1 MGATSRGR
9 RTRVAAVAVLVLGL
23 AATSTAAA
31 QVPGPTLDD
40 GTYTGV
46 ISLGGSFG
54 FGIDQ
59 DGATGQITWSGHGR
73 GPATLV
79 IEGGSASGTWAFS
92 GGGTIRGS
100 FAAQGQ
106 TAVTISGTQDVLE
119 AQGTFTGDGGAYRM
133 VGTSDQVV
141 TATVEVPVIGSRSS
155 TQSSTNPVDAPL
167 HDLLFTCNTLTGRY
181 DHDIKQDLEAIG
193 FHESIVGSVAFVR
206 EPHSDETLEAL
217 EALGDTL
224 QEALT
229 GIHAT
234 DDVMRMGAIGQLAE
248 TVRGAAE
255 VAMTLNEPSPCPA
268 SGQSYLELAAGI
280 VRQAVEALLAVEG
293 RGEVEVPV
301 SVWWDAVTAITA
313 TGLAGTPEGADL
325 LQSTRDVIEDRWT
338 ALVTDP
344 DTDLVTPD
352 PDVVE
357 IIVMSALYFW
367 DLPVGDERIA
377 ASDLMLVYRE

>member
-1 MGATSRGR
+1 M
-9 RTRVAAVAVLVLGL
+9 
-23 AATSTAAA
+23 
-31 QVPGPTLDD
+31 DD

-59 DGATGQITWSGHGR
+59 DGASGNVTWSGRGR

-92 GGGTIRGS
+92 GGGTIQGS
-100 FAAQGQ
+100 FIAQGQ

-133 VGTSDQVV
+133 VGTSNQVV

-155 TQSSTNPVDAPL
+155 TQSSTDAVDAPL

-193 FHESIVGSVAFVR
+193 FHESIVGSIALVR

-217 EALGDTL
+217 EELGETL
-224 QEALT
+224 QQALA
-229 GIHAT
+229 GIHASNEI
-234 DDVMRMGAIGQLAE
+234 DRMGAIGQLAQ
-248 TVRGAAE
+248 TVRGAAT

-268 SGQSYLELAAGI
+268 SDQDYLELAAGI
-280 VRQAVEALLAVEG
+280 VRQAVEALLAVDG
-293 RGEVEVPV
+293 QGEIDIPV
-301 SVWWDAVTAITA
+301 SVWWDAVTAIVA
-313 TGLAGTPEGADL
+313 TGLAGTPEGAEL
-325 LQSTRDVIEDRWT
+325 LQSTRTVIEGRWT
-338 ALVTDP
+338 DLVTDP
-344 DTDLVTPD
+344 NTDLITPD
-352 PDVVE
+352 PQIVE
-357 IIVMSALYFW
+357 IIVMSALLFW
-367 DLPVGDERIA
+367 DLPVGDERMS

>member
-1 MGATSRGR
+1 MVWGTGRGVMV
-9 RTRVAAVAVLVLGL
+9 TVLVLGL
-23 AATSTAAA
+23 VATSTAAA
-31 QVPGPTLDD
+31 QVPGPTMDD

-59 DGATGQITWSGHGR
+59 DGTTGQITWSGQGR

-79 IEGGSASGTWAFS
+79 IDGGAASGTWALS
-92 GGGTIRGS
+92 GGGTITGS

-106 TAVTISGTQDVLE
+106 TAATISGTQDVLE
-119 AQGTFTGDGGAYRM
+119 AQGTFTGDSGAYRM

-155 TQSSTNPVDAPL
+155 TQRSTDPVDAPL
-167 HDLLFTCNTLTGRY
+167 HDLLFTCSTLTGRY
-181 DHDIKQDLEAIG
+181 DHDIRQDLEAIG
-193 FHESIVGSVAFVR
+193 FHESIVGSVALVR
-206 EPHSDETLEAL
+206 EPHSDETLDAL
-217 EALGDTL
+217 DALGDTL
-224 QEALT
+224 QQALT

-248 TVRGAAE
+248 TIRGAAE
-255 VAMTLNEPSPCPA
+255 VAMTLNGPSPCPA
-268 SGQSYLELAAGI
+268 SGQDYLELAAGI
-280 VRQAVEALLAVEG
+280 VRQAVEALLAIDG
-293 RGEVEVPV
+293 RGEVDIPV

-313 TGLAGTPEGADL
+313 TGLAATPEGDDL
-325 LQSTRDVIEDRWT
+325 LQAARAAIEDHWT
-338 ALVTDP
+338 DLVTDP
-344 DTDLVTPD
+344 DTDVITPD
-352 PDVVE
+352 PQIVE
-357 IIVMSALYFW
+357 IVVMSALYVW